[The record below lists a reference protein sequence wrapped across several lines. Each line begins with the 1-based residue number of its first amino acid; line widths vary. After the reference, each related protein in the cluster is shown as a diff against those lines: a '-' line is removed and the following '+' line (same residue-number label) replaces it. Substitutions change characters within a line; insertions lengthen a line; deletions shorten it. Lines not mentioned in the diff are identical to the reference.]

1 MTSPEALAAKLESL
15 KDGIKRVEDALNRNY
30 ENVNVTRHAM
40 NGQMQGVYSAQDVMT
55 DQIRDLNR
63 NLQGVI
69 EMAASYKAMREQA
82 SGGRT
87 VFGWLWPLVLALA
100 SLVIGGGV
108 VYVKVRG
115 A

>member
-1 MTSPEALAAKLESL
+1 MSTPEALAAKLDSV
-15 KDGIKRVEDALNRNY
+15 KDGIIRLEASINRVN
-30 ENVNVTRHAM
+30 ENINLTRHAM
-40 NGQMQGVYSAQDVMT
+40 NGKMQSVYSAQDIMS

-82 SGGRT
+82 SGGST
-87 VFGWLWPLVLALA
+87 VFRFLWPLLLALA

-108 VYVKVRG
+108 VYVKVRQ
-115 A
+115 